1 MTAMSFQQL
10 QGIALIVLAF
20 TGPPSLAYWLVK
32 GLFR

>member
-1 MTAMSFQQL
+1 MTFEQW
-10 QGIALIVLAF
+10 QGIALVVLAF